1 MDSTVHHGTDLAGAQ
16 SLAGLAP
23 KQRIG
28 EARLGLLAGG
38 GNIQRATTQGG
49 GGKGA
54 RASLKDAEPIL
65 GCTRRRCSP

>member
-1 MDSTVHHGTDLAGAQ
+1 MDSTVHHGTNLAGAQ

-38 GNIQRATTQGG
+38 GNIQ
-49 GGKGA
+49 
-54 RASLKDAEPIL
+54 
-65 GCTRRRCSP
+65 